1 MIDEKKLI
9 ENLWRDDGMEFSV
22 TISDNPSPEDIR
34 NAFQEFTNKMKE
46 GFVNLI
52 NAQPKVGGG
61 WINSKERLPN
71 LFESVLMC
79 IPEDAPLPIVHE
91 GYLTNEDIWVSL
103 YHEAYTLDEVPFW
116 MPMPEPPKAGG
127 GA

>member
-9 ENLWRDDGMEFSV
+9 EALKNRDERMDFSV
-22 TISDNPSPEDIR
+22 PLNELTIPEVTKAVQAIVD
-34 NAFQEFTNKMKE
+34 KMLE
-46 GFVNLI
+46 GFINLT

-61 WINSKERLPN
+61 WINSNERLPN
-71 LFESVLMC
+71 PFESVLMC

-116 MPMPEPPKAGG
+116 MPMPEPPKGCER
-127 GA
+127 